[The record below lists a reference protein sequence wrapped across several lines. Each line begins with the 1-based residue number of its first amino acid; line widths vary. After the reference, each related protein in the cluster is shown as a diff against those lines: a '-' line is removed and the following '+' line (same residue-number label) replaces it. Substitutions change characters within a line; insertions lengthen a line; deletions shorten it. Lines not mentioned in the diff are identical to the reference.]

1 MADGVVAVVVVS
13 GLPGTERVAG
23 LMNTAGAVVVAIDD
37 VVDVDLAGVFVPES
51 EALISM
57 TVETEIEAE
66 GRPVGEYRSL
76 KTLI

>member
-1 MADGVVAVVVVS
+1 
-13 GLPGTERVAG
+13 
-23 LMNTAGAVVVAIDD
+23 MNTAGAVVVAIDD
-37 VVDVDLAGVFVPES
+37 AVVVDLAGVFVPES
-51 EALISM
+51 DDLISM